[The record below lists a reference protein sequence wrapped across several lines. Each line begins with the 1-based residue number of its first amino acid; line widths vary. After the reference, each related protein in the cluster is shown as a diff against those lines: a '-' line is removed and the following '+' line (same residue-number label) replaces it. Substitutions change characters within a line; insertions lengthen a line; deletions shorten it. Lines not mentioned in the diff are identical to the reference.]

1 VRDIALCGLS
11 GCSCGEYEFVKKYL
25 LTGLLVWVPL
35 GITLW
40 VLNLTISTLDRSL
53 TLLPEEWHP
62 DKLLGI
68 HIPGLGVIL
77 TVGVVLGTGL
87 LVRNVFGQRLLTYWD
102 GLLRR
107 IPFVNAIYNSVK
119 QVSDTLLSESGSAF
133 GKVLLVRYPHPQAW
147 SLAFQTS
154 VPGEVTRALDGEQAF
169 QTSVPGAMTRAL
181 DSEYV
186 GVFIPTTPSPVNG
199 FYFYVHK
206 NDTIELNISVDA
218 AFKAI
223 ISMGVVTTPEA
234 IAKHVENN

>member
-1 VRDIALCGLS
+1 VRAVGLRRL
-11 GCSCGEYEFVKKYL
+11 SCGRHSLVKKYL

-40 VLNLTISTLDRSL
+40 VLNLLISTLDRTL
-53 TLLPEEWHP
+53 TLLPTHWHP
-62 DKLLGI
+62 DELLGI

-77 TVGVVLGTGL
+77 TAVVVVGTGL

-119 QVSDTLLSESGSAF
+119 QVSDTLLSENGNAF
-133 GKVLLVRYPHPQAW
+133 RKVLLVRYPHPDAW

-154 VPGEVTRALDGEQAF
+154 VPSEVTRKLDGEY
-169 QTSVPGAMTRAL
+169 L
-181 DSEYV
+181 

-199 FYFYVHK
+199 FYFYVK
-206 NDTIELNISVDA
+206 KSETIELDISVDA

-223 ISMGVVTTPEA
+223 ISMGVVTTPETVA
-234 IAKHVENN
+234 HLAKPN

>member
-1 VRDIALCGLS
+1 MRAVGLLGLS
-11 GCSCGEYEFVKKYL
+11 GGRHPLVKKYL

-40 VLNLTISTLDRSL
+40 VLNLIISTLDLTL
-53 TLLPEEWHP
+53 TLLPRHWHP
-62 DKLLGI
+62 DQWLGV

-77 TVGVVLGTGL
+77 TVVVVLATGL

-119 QVSDTLLSESGSAF
+119 QVSDTLLSETGSAF
-133 GKVLLVRYPHPQAW
+133 GKVLLVRYPHPQSW

-154 VPGEVTRALDGEQAF
+154 VPGEVTRVLTGD
-169 QTSVPGAMTRAL
+169 
-181 DSEYV
+181 EYV
-186 GVFIPTTPSPVNG
+186 GVFVPTTPSPVNG
-199 FYFYVHK
+199 FYFYVK
-206 NDTIELNISVDA
+206 KSETIELDINVDA

-234 IAKHVENN
+234 AARLAERTR